1 MCDHSNSKRIVAE
14 LLAYLAD
21 AEFDI
26 REELVL
32 KIAILA
38 EKFAANYA
46 WYVDTILTLISA
58 APEDVPDDIW
68 FRVVQ
73 IVTNHDDI
81 QKYACETT
89 LKVCYPPPI
98 NLLSVEDT
106 PKTKKQQKALKHHTC
121 HQTTVKVAGYLL
133 GEFGHLIDDQP
144 GSR

>member
-46 WYVDTILTLISA
+46 WYVDTILTLISV

-81 QKYACETT
+81 QKYACETA
-89 LKVCYPPPI
+89 LKVCVPPPLPP
-98 NLLSVEDT
+98 NYS
-106 PKTKKQQKALKHHTC
+106 P
-121 HQTTVKVAGYLL
+121 
-133 GEFGHLIDDQP
+133 
-144 GSR
+144 